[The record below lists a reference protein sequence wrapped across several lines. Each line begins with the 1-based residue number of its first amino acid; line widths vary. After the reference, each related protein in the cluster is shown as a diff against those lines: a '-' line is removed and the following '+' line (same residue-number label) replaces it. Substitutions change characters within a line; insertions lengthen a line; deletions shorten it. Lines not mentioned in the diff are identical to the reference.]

1 MVSKLKQLTHKVTF
15 TLQVMVT
22 LFSFC
27 LSACAPA
34 QSSRVLENMITPLA
48 PTPIPAPTS
57 ERPHYGPGE
66 LVDYIAQDGDTLPAL
81 AARFNTTV
89 EEIMQANP
97 IIPVDATTMPV
108 GLPMKIPIYYLALW
122 GTTYKSIPDHAF
134 VNGPSQ
140 IGFSSSAYLAS
151 TTGWW
156 KDYRAYA
163 GDQMRSGG
171 ELVDYVATNYSVSPR
186 LLLALLEYQVG
197 ALTQPEPP
205 ATKYLLGFR
214 RTFYSTPYLQL
225 VIAANTLNNG
235 YYAWRAGRLTELE
248 LLDETIF
255 RPDPWQNAASVSLQY
270 YFSRLQFGT
279 NYYAAIGPEGLA
291 RTYQTLFGDPW
302 LNAPILIPG
311 SLTQP
316 ALRFPFRSDFI
327 WAYTGGPHSGW
338 GSGDPYAA
346 LDFAPAS
353 DTSGCFTAS
362 NDQYVTAMAD
372 ALVVR
377 ANIDGVILD
386 LDKDGDERTGWVLF
400 YLHTA
405 TEGRVQVGREVYAGE
420 IIGYPSCEG
429 GSSTGTHIHI
439 ARKYNG
445 EWIPAGGTL
454 ALNLEGWVAETG
466 TMAYE
471 GTLKRGP
478 LTVIACVCSD
488 AGSQIRSEAK

>member
-1 MVSKLKQLTHKVTF
+1 MVSKLKPLIHKVTF

-22 LFSFC
+22 LFSFS
-27 LSACAPA
+27 LSACAPP
-34 QSSRVLENMITPLA
+34 QSSSVIENMITPLA

-57 ERPHYGPGE
+57 ERPQYGPGE
-66 LVDYIAQDGDTLPAL
+66 LVDYTAQDGDTLPAL

-97 IIPVDATTMPV
+97 IIPIDATTMPV

-140 IGFSSSAYLAS
+140 IGFSSAAYVAS

-197 ALTQPEPP
+197 ALTQPAPP

-291 RTYQTLFGDPW
+291 RTYQSLFGDPW
-302 LNAPILIPG
+302 LNPPILIPG

-327 WAYTGGPHSGW
+327 WAYTGGPHTGW
-338 GSGDPYAA
+338 GSGEPFAA
-346 LDFAPAS
+346 VDFAPAS

-377 ANIDGVILD
+377 ANIDGVVLD

-405 TEGRVQVGREVYAGE
+405 TEGRVQVGREVHAGE
-420 IIGYPSCEG
+420 IIGFPSCEG